1 MNPVE
6 RTELSLTCHAPR
18 APGKYRLRFDLVDEG
33 ISWFESFGVR
43 TVDLAVNVAS

>member
-6 RTELSLTCHAPR
+6 RTEVNFTCHAPKS
-18 APGKYRLRFDLVDEG
+18 PGKYRLRFDLVDEG

-43 TVDLAVNVAS
+43 TVDLPVEVR